1 MYFLTKKIH
10 SNIHHICIKKNH
22 TFIKAFFFQK
32 KSFISAFFEK
42 SCIHSFK
49 HISYMHFQKQKV
61 KNFINAFKKV
71 QNFID
76 VFSQKK
82 KKRKKYGE
90 SFVYGSL
97 NSQACK

>member
-1 MYFLTKKIH
+1 
-10 SNIHHICIKKNH
+10 
-22 TFIKAFFFQK
+22 
-32 KSFISAFFEK
+32 
-42 SCIHSFK
+42 
-49 HISYMHFQKQKV
+49 MHFQKQKV